1 MGRGLRLRLAACLL
15 GCAAAAG
22 VVFAPPGLASG
33 HKAGPPRTPAWTVY
47 HGDPLGSGIAAG
59 VGSVN
64 TATRAWTSPALDG
77 QLYGEPLVFD
87 NRVYVAT
94 ENDMVYALS
103 TATGAIVWSARL
115 GTPVTAG
122 TDLLCS
128 NIIPNVGITGTPV
141 IDPARREIFVVADEL
156 QGSGP
161 AHMLTGLNT
170 ATGQVELS
178 QDVDPPGQPPKN
190 ILQRTGLT
198 LDDGH
203 VYFGYGGNAEMC
215 GFYRGRVVSVPESG
229 GTPRFVTFAV
239 QHGDDRGAVW
249 MGGGAPAVGPNGD
262 LWVETGPGTE
272 YSGKQPYDYSDAILE
287 FSPSLRLLQFFAPA
301 DWATNDG
308 DDLDMSTE
316 PVLLPDGQVILAGKS
331 QLVYLLNGT
340 HLGGIGTQQ
349 AKLGPACSNDI
360 DGGSAH
366 VGMTV
371 YLPCVSGIIAVR
383 ATSSP
388 PSLRLLWSSGVGG
401 GPPIVAGG
409 LVWTIGQNGTLYG
422 LDPATGK
429 IRQQASIGVPANHFP
444 TPGIGAGLLL
454 ATCAQNVVAFR
465 TNAAQ
470 SRGPGATSGEAK
482 GACDYSPPRPP
493 VGRRFIAEISV
504 ACLVTVAVF
513 GWFIWLVRRQRR
525 A

>member
-22 VVFAPPGLASG
+22 VVLAPPGLASG
-33 HKAGPPRTPAWTVY
+33 HKARPARTPSWTVY
-47 HGDPLGSGIAAG
+47 HGDPLGSGVAAG
-59 VGSVN
+59 VRSVD
-64 TATRAWTSPALDG
+64 TATRAWTSPTLNG

-103 TATGAIVWSARL
+103 AANGAIVWSARL

-122 TDLLCS
+122 THLLCS

-141 IDPARREIFVVADEL
+141 IDPARHEIFVVADEL

-170 ATGQVELS
+170 TTGQVELS

-198 LDDGH
+198 LDDGN

-229 GTPRFVTFAV
+229 GTPHFITFAV
-239 QHGDDRGAVW
+239 ERGDDRGAVW

-272 YSGKQPYDYSDAILE
+272 YSAKQPYDDSDAVIEL
-287 FSPSLRLLQFFAPA
+287 SPSLHLLQFFAPA

-331 QLVYLLNGT
+331 QVVYLLNGN
-340 HLGGIGTQQ
+340 HLGGIGPLE
-349 AKLGPACSNDI
+349 AKISPVCSTNI
-360 DGGSAH
+360 DGGTAH
-366 VGMTV
+366 LGMTA
-371 YLPCVSGIIAVR
+371 YLPCESGILAVK
-383 ATSSP
+383 ATRSP
-388 PSLRLLWSSGVGG
+388 PALHILWSADVSS

-409 LVWTIGQNGTLYG
+409 LVWTIGQNGKLYG

-429 IRQQASIGVPANHFP
+429 IRQEATIGMPANHFP

-454 ATCAQNVVAFR
+454 APSAQDVVAFR
-465 TNAAQ
+465 TSAVSA
-470 SRGPGATSGEAK
+470 GATTSA
-482 GACDYSPPRPP
+482 ARVSRHDASPRPAAGAP
-493 VGRRFIAEISV
+493 VVTGV
-504 ACLVTVAVF
+504 VLACLVAAGAL
-513 GWFIWLVRRQRR
+513 GWFIWFMRRQRR
-525 A
+525 T